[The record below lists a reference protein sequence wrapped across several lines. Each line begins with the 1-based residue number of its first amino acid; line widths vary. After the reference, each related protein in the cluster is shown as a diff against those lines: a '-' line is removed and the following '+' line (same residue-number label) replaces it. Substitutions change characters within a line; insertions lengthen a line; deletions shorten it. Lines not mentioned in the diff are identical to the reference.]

1 MILIWLG
8 KRLATHYME
17 TRRLRQTFA
26 NWLITNETT
35 LNSIDFAQKARV
47 QSNLVLQFLDEQ
59 LRLRNGTRTEDA
71 GWGQGTMGGYDYT
84 FDKC

>member
-26 NWLITNETT
+26 NWLTTNETT

-84 FDKC
+84 FDKR